1 MVSYTWVE
9 PFPDWEIDNS
19 WGTLSTHSKNRFLMF
34 NIAACVRLTTKTPRT
49 KTISTLKLTSLLYYN
64 KSQTK
69 WTYFSECTKWQTNF
83 TIQRCTL
90 TRTGMLIPLV
100 CLLINYILLSC
111 FRLQSSF
118 RVHKTTLMRQCLL
131 ALVWVPF
138 TPSNHQCDN
147 PTIAAGA
154 ANHVPHIP
162 ERNIVNNGSYV
173 CT

>member
-1 MVSYTWVE
+1 MIFRVRFASIKFGILPICTIKYCSMVSYTWVE

-69 WTYFSECTKWQTNF
+69 WTCFSEFTQWQTNF

-90 TRTGMLIPLV
+90 TRTGMLIPLAY
-100 CLLINYILLSC
+100 LLVHYILLSC

-131 ALVWVPF
+131 ACPRL
-138 TPSNHQCDN
+138 
-147 PTIAAGA
+147 GA
-154 ANHVPHIP
+154 IH
-162 ERNIVNNGSYV
+162 S
-173 CT
+173 